1 MKLLTLSGLIIL
13 VIFSLSF
20 KKRVNNQD
28 VNPLCGTW
36 KLIETYEKGAVGKG
50 KWIKVPDSL
59 SKILQIGKN
68 GIIDGSYLGHATYKL
83 TDSLGIDINFPDKHM
98 ERFRYRITDHR
109 LILIPP
115 CDEGCAIVFSNVKP

>member
-1 MKLLTLSGLIIL
+1 MKYLILTGLIIL
-13 VIFSLSF
+13 VTVSLAF

-28 VNPLCGTW
+28 VNALFGTW
-36 KLIETYEKGAVGKG
+36 KSVETYAKGAVGKG

-68 GIIDGSYLGHATYKL
+68 GIIDGSYLGQATYKL

-98 ERFRYRITDHR
+98 EKYRYRITDQR

-115 CDEGCAIVFSNVKP
+115 CDEGCAIVFINVKQ